1 MKEQDIK
8 GKKRLGKL
16 LRNCRE
22 GLELSQQ
29 QVADYLHIDRTT
41 YTKYEG
47 GRLPDMKS
55 LIELAELYRVELTVF
70 ASCFT
75 VSQEPKPVSA
85 AFSSPNGTT
94 LKDDED
100 YLPLPDDE
108 KRLLTYY
115 RNCIRKR
122 TINEYA
128 KVVMIEDAS
137 GLWADIDE

>member
-1 MKEQDIK
+1 M
-8 GKKRLGKL
+8 
-16 LRNCRE
+16 
-22 GLELSQQ
+22 
-29 QVADYLHIDRTT
+29 LHRVT
-41 YTKYEG
+41 G
-47 GRLPDMKS
+47 
-55 LIELAELYRVELTVF
+55 AESPYPLH
-70 ASCFT
+70 
-75 VSQEPKPVSA
+75 SA
-85 AFSSPNGTT
+85 ANGTA

-100 YLPLPDDE
+100 YLPLTDDE